1 MRGREFFELA
11 SQMSQGSGASAM
23 RSSVSGAYY
32 GAFHVARDFVHVEC
46 RVNLPADAACHKKLH
61 ELFEACS
68 LCVLIDTGRHLR
80 SLREA
85 RNYADYKLEHA
96 PSSTQS
102 YAITHLEVA
111 RIVIAGVESGFAPFA
126 KAQVVGEVRAKA
138 AAVFRLIV
146 RP

>member
-1 MRGREFFELA
+1 MHGREFFDLA
-11 SQMSQGSGASAM
+11 SQLSQGSGAAAM
-23 RSSVSGAYY
+23 RSSVSRAYH

-46 RVNLPADAACHKKLH
+46 RVSLPADAACHKKLH
-61 ELFEACS
+61 ELCEACT
-68 LCVLIDTGRHLR
+68 LPQLTDTGRYLR

-96 PSSTQS
+96 LSSTQS

-126 KAQVVGEVRAKA
+126 KAQVVDEVRAKA